1 MIRRPPRSTL
11 FPYTTLFRSI
21 DAYHQQDLRLTRSAL
36 HNIVPVDTG
45 LARGIERL
53 LPHMEGRFSSV
64 AMRVPTLNVSAIDMV
79 VNVREATDVAAVNQ
93 LLKNAANGS
102 LKIGRASCRER
113 VEVSVVVGGLRK

>member
-45 LARGIERL
+45 LARGVERL

-64 AMRVPTLNVSAIDMV
+64 ALRVPTMNVSAIDMV
-79 VNVREATDVAAVNQ
+79 FNVREATDVPSVNRVLKEAASGP
-93 LLKNAANGS
+93 LKGILGYTDA
-102 LKIGRASCRER
+102 
-113 VEVSVVVGGLRK
+113 